1 MLTLHLK
8 SNVPRRM
15 PSEKKEPLLS
25 LFGCRILFFLML
37 SFTSAVL
44 PFLLT
49 FSLPS
54 LLPDFPQLTAPEPPI
69 AEAIAE
75 PKAPPEIAIREIEP
89 PKPKVIRLICNGCS
103 TAEQQTL
110 AFLQDQGVKDK
121 YALATVMGNIK
132 QESGFVPE
140 ICEGGARTG
149 YYGCRSGGVGI
160 LQWTDSPRYHG
171 LGNHARKIGKDP
183 STLETQLSYLVAES
197 DWKMIEHQ
205 MKTPGKSIEQYM
217 NYASR
222 WIRWGHHGARTHFA
236 YDYAR
241 KITTTAS

>member
-1 MLTLHLK
+1 
-8 SNVPRRM
+8 
-15 PSEKKEPLLS
+15 
-25 LFGCRILFFLML
+25 ML

-44 PFLLT
+44 PFVLT
-49 FSLPS
+49 FSPPS
-54 LLPDFPQLTAPEPPI
+54 LLPDFPLLNAPEPPI
-69 AEAIAE
+69 AEAVAE
-75 PKAPPEIAIREIEP
+75 PTAPSEIAIREIET
-89 PKPKVIRLICNGCS
+89 PKPKVIRLICKSCS

-160 LQWTDSPRYHG
+160 LQWTDSSRYNG

-197 DWKMIEHQ
+197 DWRMIESQ
-205 MKTPGKSIEQYM
+205 MKTPGKSIGSYM
-217 NYASR
+217 SSAQR
-222 WIRWGHHGARTHFA
+222 WIRWGHHGARTSYA

-241 KITTTAS
+241 KLVLS

>member
-1 MLTLHLK
+1 M
-8 SNVPRRM
+8 
-15 PSEKKEPLLS
+15 LS
-25 LFGCRILFFLML
+25 L
-37 SFTSAVL
+37 TSAVL
-44 PFLLT
+44 PFVLT

-54 LLPDFPQLTAPEPPI
+54 LLPDFPLLNAPEPPI
-69 AEAIAE
+69 AEAVAE
-75 PKAPPEIAIREIEP
+75 STAPSEIAIREIET
-89 PKPKVIRLICNGCS
+89 PKPKVIRLICKSCS

-160 LQWTDSPRYHG
+160 LQWTDSSRYNG

-197 DWKMIEHQ
+197 DWRMIESQ
-205 MKTPGKSIEQYM
+205 MKTPGKSIESYM
-217 NYASR
+217 SSAQR
-222 WIRWGHHGARTHFA
+222 WIRWGHHGARTSYA

-241 KITTTAS
+241 KLVLS